1 MASAADISTDRRH
14 DRFEHGTVSN
24 NQFIDSVQEQY
35 F

>member
-1 MASAADISTDRRH
+1 MASAANISTDRRH

-24 NQFIDSVQEQY
+24 NQVVDVVEEQY